1 MGLVGC
7 VSLMV
12 VAFAIPVFAD
22 TSGVLVTA
30 YDRGKKTVF
39 ISHEK
44 TIGAALEAQGI
55 HLEAHDISEPD
66 ANEEMVASDYRVTV
80 YRARPVTVSDGVL
93 QRQVLTPYQSTS
105 HILKTAGVEVYPEDI
120 VTTERTSGFENQTPG
135 LRLKIDRAVDF
146 TFDLYGKKSLARTHA
161 RTVGEMLKE
170 KNIELGALDRIS
182 LPLESLVVRGME
194 VRVWREGKQVLNAEE
209 LIQFGREFVYDA
221 DRPLGY
227 RSVGVAGVHGVYEVT
242 YETEIKDGKE
252 VYKKEIARLLV
263 KQSSPE
269 KLVIGIKG
277 LESGLSRSR
286 GALHF
291 TDSKGVMHRE
301 TYYDL
306 DMGVVMR
313 SCGKGGKY
321 SVRFDGMKIDDE
333 GYIII
338 AANYAKYPKCSIV
351 ETSAGPGR
359 VYDTGGFVLR
369 HPDGFDLATD
379 WTNSNGR

>member
-7 VSLMV
+7 VGLVV

-22 TSGVLVTA
+22 ESGTLVTA

-55 HLEAHDISEPD
+55 HLEAHDISEPSVT
-66 ANEEMVASDYRVTV
+66 EEMVASDYRVTV
-80 YRARPVTVSDGVL
+80 YRARPVTVTDGAV
-93 QRQVLTPYQSTS
+93 QRQILTPYQSTL
-105 HILKTAGVEVYPEDI
+105 HILKTASIEIYPEDI
-120 VTTERTSGFENQTPG
+120 VTTERTDGFGVEAPG
-135 LRLKIDRAVDF
+135 LRLNIERAKDF
-146 TFDLYGKKSLARTHA
+146 TFDLYGRKSVARTHA
-161 RTVGEMLKE
+161 LTIGEMLKE
-170 KNIELGALDRIS
+170 KKIELGALDRVS
-182 LPLESLVVRGME
+182 LPPETLVVRGME
-194 VRVWREGKQVLNAEE
+194 VRVWREGKQTLSGEE
-209 LIQFGREFVYDA
+209 RVQFGREFVYDA

-227 RSVGVAGVHGVYEVT
+227 RAVETAGVYGVYEVT

-252 VYKKEIARLLV
+252 MYKKEIARLLV
-263 KQSSPE
+263 KQPSPE

-277 LESGLSRSR
+277 LENGLSRSR
-286 GALHF
+286 GALHS
-291 TDSKGVMHRE
+291 TDSKGVVHRE

-306 DMGVVMR
+306 DMGVVMG
-313 SCGKGGKY
+313 SCGQGGRY
-321 SVRFDGMKIDDE
+321 TVRFDGMKIDSE
-333 GYIII
+333 GYILI

-379 WTNSNGR
+379 WTNNNGR